1 MAERINRF
9 MIRPKKP
16 VKKVQKTKYVDQYKW
31 FVDMIVN
38 DDPILKDIFETGYGF
53 IIMGASRL
61 YMKNTNKPGKGELAN
76 HIWKNYIK
84 CGEIPEFK
92 ELVLK
97 KFEEYNASFGN
108 HSWEYDHSKWLNEIK
123 QAAEAQD
130 NMPNLELSGDDEDES
145 EGPPP
150 LINDSEDSDEEVDA
164 NGETYSTLF
173 DKAMDKIKPTPLD
186 AIAQGKYSDL
196 IKQAIEKG
204 DNQLVNTLLNFANN
218 IDAPN
223 EEVKILKDH
232 IKELSA
238 TNQWLE
244 MKLVAANDTL
254 RTIRE
259 IVE

>member
-16 VKKVQKTKYVDQYKW
+16 VKKVKKTNYVDQYEW
-31 FVDMIVN
+31 FVDMIEN
-38 DDPILKDIFETGYGF
+38 DDPILKDIFTRYGVT
-53 IIMGASRL
+53 IRASRF
-61 YMKNTNKPGKGELAN
+61 YMKNTNKPGKSDLAN
-76 HIWKNYIK
+76 HIWKNYVE
-84 CGEIPEFK
+84 CGDIPEFK
-92 ELVLK
+92 ELVLN
-97 KFEEYNASFGN
+97 KFEEYNASFGKY
-108 HSWEYDHSKWLNEIK
+108 SYTYDNSKFQNAIK
-123 QAAEAQD
+123 QASEAED
-130 NMPNLELSGDDEDES
+130 NMPNIELSGDVEDES

-150 LINDSEDSDEEVDA
+150 LISDSEDSDEEVDA
-164 NGETYSTLF
+164 NGETYSKFL
-173 DKAMDKIKPTPLD
+173 DKIKPNPLD

-223 EEVKILKDH
+223 EEVTILKDH

-244 MKLVAANDTL
+244 MKLLAANDTL